1 MVYMSICI
9 VDICIGGLVGAMPSA
24 RCSRAFVMD
33 PAISAVLSENAL
45 GKLIKEA
52 CEVWKNGTGRH
63 FDMYFEGFWFF
74 FDDGMLSLE
83 RQHKLGVDDDEFEDP
98 GGEDPCKRSKGVEPP
113 CKRLKGVKHPGGEVS
128 SSD

>member
-1 MVYMSICI
+1 MREGRAS
-9 VDICIGGLVGAMPSA
+9 GLEAMQ
-24 RCSRAFVMD
+24 SRAFVMD

-52 CEVWKNGTGRH
+52 CEVWKNGTEKH

-74 FDDGMLSLE
+74 FDNAILSLTRE
-83 RQHKLGVDDDEFEDP
+83 YELGVDHDEVEDP
-98 GGEDPCKRSKGVEPP
+98 GVEDPGKCSKGVEPP